1 MNSCSNRD
9 YLLFEEYKLSFYNW
23 SLKYSPTTQ
32 FIKLDS
38 SFKNKKEFSGFDYV
52 SDLKR
57 FLIELNQIDVNKV
70 GKNNSLAYKSI
81 KEFLNK
87 EIYLDKTMKF
97 NQWNSLYYLNIFCDH
112 SAYVA
117 SLIHLNKKNLLSDF
131 DIRFLL
137 NEVDFL
143 ADRIDFFLENI
154 KYKHRFEFQNEE
166 LEKYIQQINDLSSN
180 IFFKEVNETPNTSL
194 SRKLTNL
201 RESIDNLTFWYNRQ
215 YEKLNL
221 FPNSISRLDYKKYF
235 HLVSN
240 NKKDFDEILESA
252 LLKLESTEN
261 QLFDLCFPIY
271 LEKNDE
277 PIWTDI
283 SDTISVISTVFE
295 EINNSSYQCSNNEEI
310 LKSSQKISS
319 SIFNY
324 SNSYKLDIKRVS
336 NLSLPQLHAFDYFNN
351 QSENFVYVYSSNYK
365 NDRYQN
371 YYYNLDKIIP
381 GDFFIYS
388 HIYDSNNDFNSI
400 YLNKNYFHSFK
411 SLLKRYYL
419 NIDKNQIQPFQ
430 ICGLE
435 NFKYFN
441 VMKILNTKDEL
452 VNLINVIASI
462 NFLVNNDN
470 PIYTISKYDRLKIV
484 DGIKNNLILKDIFNY
499 KLDSIL
505 KFTSLN
511 MVENLLKDSK
521 SIDYEE
527 LLNIFY
533 EHPNASLDII
543 IKKVMNE

>member
-9 YLLFEEYKLSFYNW
+9 YLLFEEYKVSFYNW
-23 SLKYSPTTQ
+23 NLKYSPTTQ
-32 FIKLDS
+32 LLKLDS
-38 SFKNKKEFSGFDYV
+38 SFKNKKEFSDLEYI

-57 FLIELNQIDVNKV
+57 FLIELNQIDINKV
-70 GKNNSLAYKSI
+70 GKNNFLAYKSI

-97 NQWNSLYYLNIFCDH
+97 NQWNSLYYINIFYDH
-112 SAYVA
+112 SAYIS
-117 SLIHLNKKNLLSDF
+117 SLIYFNKKNQLRDF

-143 ADRIDFFLENI
+143 TDRIDFFLESI
-154 KYKHRFEFQNEE
+154 KYKHSFDFQHKE

-180 IFFKEVNETPNTSL
+180 IFYKEVIENPNTLL

-201 RESIDNLTFWYNRQ
+201 KESIDNLTFWYNRQ

-221 FPNSISRLDYKKYF
+221 YPNSISILDYKKYF
-235 HLVSN
+235 HLVSDD
-240 NKKDFDEILESA
+240 KKDFEEIVESA
-252 LLKLESTEN
+252 LLKLESAEN
-261 QLFDLCFPIY
+261 KLFDLCLPIY

-277 PIWTDI
+277 PIWTDF

-295 EINNSSYQCSNNEEI
+295 EINSSSYQCSNNEEI
-310 LKSSQKISS
+310 LKSSQNISS
-319 SIFNY
+319 LLFDY
-324 SNSYKLDIKRVS
+324 SKSYKLDIKTVS
-336 NLSLPQLHAFDYFNN
+336 NLSLSQIHAFDFYNN
-351 QSENFVYVYSSNYK
+351 QSEDFVYVYSSNYK

-381 GDFFIYS
+381 GDFFLYDYIYN
-388 HIYDSNNDFNSI
+388 SNKDFNSI
-400 YLNKNYFHSFK
+400 YLNRNYFYAFK

-435 NFKYFN
+435 NFMYFN
-441 VMKILNTKDEL
+441 VMNILNTEDEL
-452 VNLINVIASI
+452 VSLINVIASI
-462 NFLVNNDN
+462 KYLIHNED
-470 PIYTISKYDRLKIV
+470 PINTISKYDRLKIV
-484 DGIKNNLILKDIFNY
+484 DEIKNNFILKDIFNY
-499 KLDSIL
+499 KLNSII
-505 KFTSLN
+505 KFTSSNLL
-511 MVENLLKDSK
+511 ENLLNDSK

>member
-9 YLLFEEYKLSFYNW
+9 YLLFEEYKVSFYNW
-23 SLKYSPTTQ
+23 NLKYSPTTQ
-32 FIKLDS
+32 LLKLDS
-38 SFKNKKEFSGFDYV
+38 SFKNKKEFSDLEYI

-57 FLIELNQIDVNKV
+57 FLIELNQIDINKV
-70 GKNNSLAYKSI
+70 GKNNFLAYKSI

-97 NQWNSLYYLNIFCDH
+97 NQWNSLYYLNIFYDH
-112 SAYVA
+112 SAYIS
-117 SLIHLNKKNLLSDF
+117 SLIYFNKKNQLRDF

-143 ADRIDFFLENI
+143 TDRIDFFLESI
-154 KYKHRFEFQNEE
+154 KYKHSFDFQHKE

-180 IFFKEVNETPNTSL
+180 IFYKEVIENPNTLL

-201 RESIDNLTFWYNRQ
+201 KESIDNLTFWYNRQ

-221 FPNSISRLDYKKYF
+221 YPNSISILDYKKYF
-235 HLVSN
+235 HLVSDD
-240 NKKDFDEILESA
+240 KKDFEEIVESA
-252 LLKLESTEN
+252 LLKLESAEN
-261 QLFDLCFPIY
+261 KLFDLCLPIY

-277 PIWTDI
+277 PIWTDF

-295 EINNSSYQCSNNEEI
+295 EINSSSYQCSNNEEI
-310 LKSSQKISS
+310 LKSSQNISS
-319 SIFNY
+319 LLFDY
-324 SNSYKLDIKRVS
+324 SKSYKLDIKTVS
-336 NLSLPQLHAFDYFNN
+336 NLSLSQIHAFDFYNN
-351 QSENFVYVYSSNYK
+351 QSEDFVYVYSSNYK

-381 GDFFIYS
+381 GDFFLYDYIYN
-388 HIYDSNNDFNSI
+388 SNKDFNSI
-400 YLNKNYFHSFK
+400 YLNRNYFYAFK

-435 NFKYFN
+435 NFMYFN
-441 VMKILNTKDEL
+441 VMNILNTEDEL
-452 VNLINVIASI
+452 VSLINVIASI
-462 NFLVNNDN
+462 KYLIHNED
-470 PIYTISKYDRLKIV
+470 PINTISKYDRLKIV
-484 DGIKNNLILKDIFNY
+484 DEIKNNFILKDIFNY
-499 KLDSIL
+499 KLNSII
-505 KFTSLN
+505 KFTSSNLL
-511 MVENLLKDSK
+511 ENLLNDSK